1 MRRSRLP
8 INPRAVISIGAIH
21 FRARH
26 IAKHFQSQKGGFRRK
41 NSLWLCNAVARSESQ
56 WSQFAIVRERSIE
69 PHQILQRNFCS
80 TQRKRETVKRF
91 GFRQTYVG
99 CAEKLVKRGMRKTRR
114 EFNCRHIAAAR
125 QRVACAN
132 RSEKFAIEIFGIVFT
147 KTTRCVGEDR

>member
-8 INPRAVISIGAIH
+8 IDPHAVISISAIH

-26 IAKHFQSQKGGFRRK
+26 IAKHFQSQKRGFRRE
-41 NSLWLCNAVARSESQ
+41 NSLWLCNAVARRESQ
-56 WSQFAIVRERSIE
+56 RSQFAIVRERSIE

-99 CAEKLVKRGMRKTRR
+99 CAQKLVKRGMRKLRR
-114 EFNCRHIAAAR
+114 EL
-125 QRVACAN
+125 
-132 RSEKFAIEIFGIVFT
+132 
-147 KTTRCVGEDR
+147 